1 MQYRTDHHYSVFSCA
16 TRGVRIFGLCVSRFT
31 ESQPTQRVRVPGSG
45 LTSHFPRLFYSSLT
59 NLRTEGAR
67 EPRRHHS
74 QLKGRG
80 APLLANSM
88 ASGGRITVWALV
100 LSTASAMQLL
110 RAPVRALHRPTT
122 QQWRVPAS
130 PSLGPPLPTP
140 PPEEG
145 DSLYNTP
152 KLEFDAF
159 TVLAILGGAIAFNF
173 FVLANL

>member
-1 MQYRTDHHYSVFSCA
+1 
-16 TRGVRIFGLCVSRFT
+16 
-31 ESQPTQRVRVPGSG
+31 
-45 LTSHFPRLFYSSLT
+45 
-59 NLRTEGAR
+59 
-67 EPRRHHS
+67 
-74 QLKGRG
+74 
-80 APLLANSM
+80 M
-88 ASGGRITVWALV
+88 ASGGRYTVWALV

-122 QQWRVPAS
+122 QQQWRVPAS
-130 PSLGPPLPTP
+130 PNLGPPLPTP
-140 PPEEG
+140 PQEEG

>member
-1 MQYRTDHHYSVFSCA
+1 MQDP
-16 TRGVRIFGLCVSRFT
+16 GV
-31 ESQPTQRVRVPGSG
+31 
-45 LTSHFPRLFYSSLT
+45 LT
-59 NLRTEGAR
+59 ND
-67 EPRRHHS
+67 
-74 QLKGRG
+74 
-80 APLLANSM
+80 SM
-88 ASGGRITVWALV
+88 ASGGRTTVWALV

-122 QQWRVPAS
+122 QQWRVLAS
-130 PSLGPPLPTP
+130 PALGPPLPTP

>member
-1 MQYRTDHHYSVFSCA
+1 M
-16 TRGVRIFGLCVSRFT
+16 
-31 ESQPTQRVRVPGSG
+31 
-45 LTSHFPRLFYSSLT
+45 
-59 NLRTEGAR
+59 
-67 EPRRHHS
+67 
-74 QLKGRG
+74 KGRG
-80 APLLANSM
+80 EPLHLRTFDSM
-88 ASGGRITVWALV
+88 ASGGRTTVWALV